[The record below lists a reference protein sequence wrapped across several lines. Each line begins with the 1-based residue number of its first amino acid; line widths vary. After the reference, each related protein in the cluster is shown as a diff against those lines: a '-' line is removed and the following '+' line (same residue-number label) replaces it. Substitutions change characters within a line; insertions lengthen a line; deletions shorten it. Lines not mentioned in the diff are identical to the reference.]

1 MLHQKEK
8 LMDNAVKAKIDS
20 LYEAFSVLSNGA
32 YTYMTDMGTDWTRWS
47 KEAVRYF
54 GLPDEYMQGVA
65 YTWMERIHPDDR
77 AAYKENIDKV
87 MSGQLSEH
95 HLQYRVLTKDGR
107 YIVCT
112 CRGVVLRD
120 GNGTPDFFG
129 GIIKNNDTLSYF
141 DDISNMRSLYGFL
154 EDLQSASCRGESL
167 QIMILGINDFSR
179 LNEIYG
185 YTFGNRVLQEF
196 SKMVKTEAHGMGTW
210 YRMDGTKFAVVCR
223 KASVD
228 DLKNLY
234 KRIQYNSI
242 HDFNVD
248 GTRVVLSFVAGAIN
262 LEKFDV
268 SAETVY
274 SCLRFAYYESKNNH
288 LGELFVLKNNVN
300 DDKRIAIERINVIRN
315 SIVNNC
321 EGFYLCY
328 QPIVDADSEKIVGA
342 EALIRWNSN
351 EYGVVP
357 PVQFVDVLE
366 QDNLFPE
373 LGKWILRTSIR
384 DAKKILDSYPSFVIN
399 VNLSYTQLEKPD
411 FVDSVLHILE
421 QEKFPPQNL
430 CLEITERCRLLD
442 MDLLKNIFTR
452 LRGRGI
458 KVALDDFGTG
468 FSSIGVLREIPVTS
482 VKIDRS
488 FVMNI
493 EQDSSDQKTVRF
505 ISELADSF
513 SSSVTAEGIETP
525 EMREF
530 LLRFKIKNLQ
540 GFYYSKPLPINDFMD
555 KYVNA

>member
-1 MLHQKEK
+1 MEEIYKVK
-8 LMDNAVKAKIDS
+8 LDS
-20 LYEAFSVLSNGA
+20 LYGAFAIMANGA
-32 YTYMTDMGTDWTRWS
+32 YTYLTDIKHNYSRWS
-47 KEAVRYF
+47 KEAVDYF
-54 GLPDEYMQGVA
+54 GLPSEYMENAGDV
-65 YTWMERIHPDDR
+65 WMENVHPDDR
-77 AAYKENIDKV
+77 ATYAASIKELFGGKV
-87 MSGQLSEH
+87 SEH
-95 HLQYRVLTKDGR
+95 NLQYRARTKDGK

-112 CRGVVLRD
+112 CRGVVIRD
-120 GNGTPDFFG
+120 ENGEPDYFG
-129 GIIKNNDTLSYF
+129 GTIKNNDTLSYI
-141 DDISNMRSLYGFL
+141 DDISNFRSLYGFL
-154 EDLQSASCRGESL
+154 EDLQSAQWKGESI
-167 QIMILGINDFSR
+167 QIMLLGINEFSR
-179 LNEIYG
+179 LNDIYG

-196 SKMVKTEAHGMGTW
+196 AKMIDTEAHGMGEW
-210 YRMDGTKFAVVCR
+210 YRMDGTKFAIVC
-223 KASVD
+223 KKSSVD

-242 HDFNVD
+242 YDFNVD
-248 GTRVVLSFVAGAIN
+248 GNRIVLSFVAGAIN
-262 LEKFDV
+262 LDSLEV

-300 DDKRIAIERINVIRN
+300 DDKRFAIERINVIRN

-321 EGFYLCY
+321 EGFFLCY
-328 QPIVDADSEKIVGA
+328 QPIVDATTEKIIGA
-342 EALIRWNSN
+342 EALIRWKND

-373 LGKWILRTSIR
+373 LGKWILRTALV
-384 DAKKILDSYPSFVIN
+384 DAKKFLARYPGFIVN
-399 VNLSYTQLEKPD
+399 VNLSYTQLEKSD
-411 FVDSVLHILE
+411 FVEDVLAILDE
-421 QEKFPPQNL
+421 VNFPPQNL

-442 MDLLKNIFTR
+442 MGLLKDIFTR
-452 LRGRGI
+452 LRKHGI

-468 FSSIGVLREIPVTS
+468 FSSIGVLRELPVTT

-493 EQDSSDQKTVRF
+493 EKNNSDQNTVRF

-530 LLRFKIKNLQ
+530 LLRFKIKSLQ
-540 GFYYSKPLPINDFMD
+540 GFYYSKPLPMDEFMD

>member
-1 MLHQKEK
+1 MEEIYKVK
-8 LMDNAVKAKIDS
+8 LDS
-20 LYEAFSVLSNGA
+20 LYGAFAIMANGA
-32 YTYMTDMGTDWTRWS
+32 YTYLTDIKHNYSRWS
-47 KEAVRYF
+47 KEAVDYF
-54 GLPDEYMQGVA
+54 GLPSEYMENAGDV
-65 YTWMERIHPDDR
+65 WMENVHPDDR
-77 AAYKENIDKV
+77 AVYAASIKELFGGKV
-87 MSGQLSEH
+87 SEH
-95 HLQYRVLTKDGR
+95 NLQYRARTKDGK

-112 CRGVVLRD
+112 CRGVVIRD
-120 GNGTPDFFG
+120 ENGEPDYFG
-129 GIIKNNDTLSYF
+129 GTIKNNDTLSYF
-141 DDISNMRSLYGFL
+141 DDISNFRSLYGFL
-154 EDLQSASCRGESL
+154 EDLQSAQWKGESI
-167 QIMILGINDFSR
+167 QIMLLGINEFSR
-179 LNEIYG
+179 LNDIYG

-196 SKMVKTEAHGMGTW
+196 AKMIDTEAHGMGEW
-210 YRMDGTKFAVVCR
+210 YRMDGTKFAIVC
-223 KASVD
+223 KKSSVD

-242 HDFNVD
+242 HDFMVD
-248 GTRVVLSFVAGAIN
+248 GNRIVLSFVAGAIN
-262 LEKFDV
+262 LDSLEV

-288 LGELFVLKNNVN
+288 LGELFVLKNNVS
-300 DDKRIAIERINVIRN
+300 DDKRFAIERINVIRN

-321 EGFYLCY
+321 EGFFLCY
-328 QPIVDADSEKIVGA
+328 QPIVDATTEKIIGA
-342 EALIRWNSN
+342 EALIRWKND

-373 LGKWILRTSIR
+373 LGKWILRTALV
-384 DAKKILDSYPSFVIN
+384 DAKKFLARYPGFIVN
-399 VNLSYTQLEKPD
+399 VNLSYTQLEKSD
-411 FVDSVLHILE
+411 FVEDVLSILDE
-421 QEKFPPQNL
+421 VNFPPQNL

-442 MDLLKNIFTR
+442 MGLLKDIFTR
-452 LRGRGI
+452 LRKHGI

-468 FSSIGVLREIPVTS
+468 FSSIGVLRELPVTT

-493 EQDSSDQKTVRF
+493 EKNNSDQNTVRF

-530 LLRFKIKNLQ
+530 LLRFKIKSLQ
-540 GFYYSKPLPINDFMD
+540 GFYYSKPLPMDEFMD

>member
-1 MLHQKEK
+1 MEEIYKVK
-8 LMDNAVKAKIDS
+8 LDS
-20 LYEAFSVLSNGA
+20 LYGAFAIMANGA
-32 YTYMTDMGTDWTRWS
+32 YTYLTDIKHNYSRWS
-47 KEAVRYF
+47 KEAVDYF
-54 GLPDEYMQGVA
+54 GLPSEYMENAGDV
-65 YTWMERIHPDDR
+65 WMENVHPDDR
-77 AAYKENIDKV
+77 AVYAASIKELFGGKV
-87 MSGQLSEH
+87 SEH
-95 HLQYRVLTKDGR
+95 NLQYRARTKDGK

-112 CRGVVLRD
+112 CRGVVIRD
-120 GNGTPDFFG
+120 ENGEPDYFG
-129 GIIKNNDTLSYF
+129 GTIKNNDTLSYF
-141 DDISNMRSLYGFL
+141 DDISNFRSLYGFL
-154 EDLQSASCRGESL
+154 EDLQSAQWKGESI
-167 QIMILGINDFSR
+167 QIMLIGINEFSR
-179 LNEIYG
+179 LNDIYG

-196 SKMVKTEAHGMGTW
+196 AKMIDTEAHGMGEW
-210 YRMDGTKFAVVCR
+210 YRMDGTKFAIVC
-223 KASVD
+223 KKSSVD

-242 HDFNVD
+242 YDFNVD
-248 GTRVVLSFVAGAIN
+248 GNRIVLSFVAGAIN
-262 LEKFDV
+262 LDSLEV

-288 LGELFVLKNNVN
+288 LGELFVLKNNVS
-300 DDKRIAIERINVIRN
+300 DDKRFAIERVNVIRN

-321 EGFYLCY
+321 EGFFLCY
-328 QPIVDADSEKIVGA
+328 QPIVDATTEKIIGA
-342 EALIRWNSN
+342 EALIRWKND

-373 LGKWILRTSIR
+373 LGKWILRTALV
-384 DAKKILDSYPSFVIN
+384 DAKRFLARYPGFIVN
-399 VNLSYTQLEKPD
+399 VNLSYTQLEKSD
-411 FVDSVLHILE
+411 FVEDVLAILDE
-421 QEKFPPQNL
+421 VNFPPQNL

-442 MDLLKNIFTR
+442 MGLLKDIFTR
-452 LRGRGI
+452 LRKHGI

-468 FSSIGVLREIPVTS
+468 FSSIGVLRELPVTT

-493 EQDSSDQKTVRF
+493 EKNNSDQNTVRF

-530 LLRFKIKNLQ
+530 LLRFKIKSLQ
-540 GFYYSKPLPINDFMD
+540 GFYYSKPLPMDEFMD

>member
-1 MLHQKEK
+1 MDEIYKVK
-8 LMDNAVKAKIDS
+8 LDS
-20 LYEAFSVLSNGA
+20 LYKAFAIMANGA
-32 YTYMTDMGTDWTRWS
+32 YTYLTDIKRNYSRWS
-47 KEAVRYF
+47 KEAVEYF
-54 GLPDEYMQGVA
+54 GLPDEYMENAGDV
-65 YTWMERIHPDDR
+65 WMENVHPDDR
-77 AAYKENIDKV
+77 ATYAASIKELFGGKT
-87 MSGQLSEH
+87 SEH
-95 HLQYRVLTKDGR
+95 NLQYRARTKDGK

-112 CRGVVLRD
+112 CRGVVIRD
-120 GNGTPDFFG
+120 EHGEPDYFG
-129 GIIKNNDTLSYF
+129 GTIKNNDTLSYF
-141 DDISNMRSLYGFL
+141 DDISNFRSLYGFL
-154 EDLQSASCRGESL
+154 EDLQSTLWKGDDI
-167 QIMILGINDFSR
+167 QIMLIGINEFSR
-179 LNEIYG
+179 LNDIYG

-196 SKMVKTEAHGMGTW
+196 SKMIDTEAHGMGEW
-210 YRMDGTKFAVVCR
+210 YRMDGTKFAIVCK

-242 HDFNVD
+242 HDFMVD
-248 GTRVVLSFVAGAIN
+248 GNRVVLSFVAGAIN
-262 LEKFDV
+262 LDSLGV
-268 SAETVY
+268 SSETVY

-288 LGELFVLKNNVN
+288 LGELFVLKNNVS
-300 DDKRIAIERINVIRN
+300 DDKRFAIERINVIRN

-321 EGFYLCY
+321 EGFFLCY
-328 QPIVDADSEKIVGA
+328 QPIVDATTEKIIGA
-342 EALIRWNSN
+342 EALIRWKND

-373 LGKWILRTSIR
+373 LGKWILRTALV
-384 DAKKILDSYPSFVIN
+384 DAKKFLARYPGFIVN
-399 VNLSYTQLEKPD
+399 VNLSYTQLEKSD
-411 FVDSVLHILE
+411 FVEDVLAIIE
-421 QEKFPPQNL
+421 DVNFPPQNL

-442 MDLLKNIFTR
+442 MGLLKDIFTR
-452 LRGRGI
+452 LRKHGI

-468 FSSIGVLREIPVTS
+468 FSSIGVLRELPVTT

-493 EQDSSDQKTVRF
+493 EKNNSDQNTVRF

-530 LLRFKIKNLQ
+530 LLRFKIKSLQ
-540 GFYYSKPLPINDFMD
+540 GFYYSKPLPIDEFMD

>member
-1 MLHQKEK
+1 MDEIYKVK
-8 LMDNAVKAKIDS
+8 LDS
-20 LYEAFSVLSNGA
+20 LYKAFAIMANGA
-32 YTYMTDMGTDWTRWS
+32 YTYLADIKHNYSRWS
-47 KEAVRYF
+47 KEAVDYF
-54 GLPDEYMQGVA
+54 GLPGEYMENAGDV
-65 YTWMERIHPDDR
+65 WMENVHPDDR
-77 AAYKENIDKV
+77 AVYAASIKELFGGKT
-87 MSGQLSEH
+87 SEH
-95 HLQYRVLTKDGR
+95 NLQYRARTKDGN

-112 CRGVVLRD
+112 CRGVVIRD
-120 GNGTPDFFG
+120 EHGEPDYFG
-129 GIIKNNDTLSYF
+129 GTIKNNDTLSYF
-141 DDISNMRSLYGFL
+141 DDISNFRSLYGFL
-154 EDLQSASCRGESL
+154 EDLQSAQWKGESI
-167 QIMILGINDFSR
+167 QIMLIGINEFSR
-179 LNEIYG
+179 LNDIYG

-196 SKMVKTEAHGMGTW
+196 AKMIDTEAHGMGEW
-210 YRMDGTKFAVVCR
+210 YRMDGTKFAIVCK

-242 HDFNVD
+242 HDFEVD
-248 GTRVVLSFVAGAIN
+248 GNRIVLSFVAGAIN
-262 LEKFDV
+262 LDSLEV

-288 LGELFVLKNNVN
+288 LGELFVLKNNVS
-300 DDKRIAIERINVIRN
+300 DDKRFAIERVNVIRN

-321 EGFYLCY
+321 EGFFLCY
-328 QPIVDADSEKIVGA
+328 QPIVDATTEKIIGA
-342 EALIRWNSN
+342 EALIRWKND

-373 LGKWILRTSIR
+373 LGKWILRTALV
-384 DAKKILDSYPSFVIN
+384 DAKKFLARYPGFIVN
-399 VNLSYTQLEKPD
+399 VNLSYTQLEKSD
-411 FVDSVLHILE
+411 FVEDVLAIIE
-421 QEKFPPQNL
+421 DVNFPPQNL

-442 MDLLKNIFTR
+442 MGLLKDIFTR
-452 LRGRGI
+452 LRKHGI

-468 FSSIGVLREIPVTS
+468 FSSIGVLRELPVTT

-493 EQDSSDQKTVRF
+493 EKNNSDQNTVRF

-530 LLRFKIKNLQ
+530 LLRFKIKSLQ
-540 GFYYSKPLPINDFMD
+540 GFYYSKPLPIDEFMD

>member
-1 MLHQKEK
+1 MDEIYKVK
-8 LMDNAVKAKIDS
+8 LDS
-20 LYEAFSVLSNGA
+20 LYKAFAIMANGA
-32 YTYMTDMGTDWTRWS
+32 YTYLTDIKRNYSRWS
-47 KEAVRYF
+47 KEAVEYF
-54 GLPDEYMQGVA
+54 GLPDEYMENAGDV
-65 YTWMERIHPDDR
+65 WMENVHPDDR
-77 AAYKENIDKV
+77 ATYAASIKELFGGKT
-87 MSGQLSEH
+87 SEH
-95 HLQYRVLTKDGR
+95 NLQYRARTKDGK

-112 CRGVVLRD
+112 CRGVVIRD
-120 GNGTPDFFG
+120 EHGEPDYFG
-129 GIIKNNDTLSYF
+129 GTIRNNDTLSYF
-141 DDISNMRSLYGFL
+141 DDISNFRSLYGFL
-154 EDLQSASCRGESL
+154 EDLQSTLWKGDDI
-167 QIMILGINDFSR
+167 QIMLIGINEFSR
-179 LNEIYG
+179 LNDIYG

-196 SKMVKTEAHGMGTW
+196 SKMIDTEAHGMGEW
-210 YRMDGTKFAVVCR
+210 YRMDGTKFAIVCK

-242 HDFNVD
+242 HDFMVD
-248 GTRVVLSFVAGAIN
+248 GNRVVLSFVAGAIN
-262 LEKFDV
+262 LDSLGV
-268 SAETVY
+268 SSETVY

-288 LGELFVLKNNVN
+288 LGELFVLKNNVS
-300 DDKRIAIERINVIRN
+300 DDKRFAIERINVIRN

-321 EGFYLCY
+321 EGFFLCY
-328 QPIVDADSEKIVGA
+328 QPIVDATTEKIIGA
-342 EALIRWNSN
+342 EALIRWKND

-373 LGKWILRTSIR
+373 LGKWILRTALV
-384 DAKKILDSYPSFVIN
+384 DAKKFLARYPGFIVN
-399 VNLSYTQLEKPD
+399 VNLSYTQLEKSD
-411 FVDSVLHILE
+411 FVEDVLAIIE
-421 QEKFPPQNL
+421 DVNFPPQNL

-442 MDLLKNIFTR
+442 MGLLKDIFTR
-452 LRGRGI
+452 LRKHGI

-468 FSSIGVLREIPVTS
+468 FSSIGVLRELPVTT

-493 EQDSSDQKTVRF
+493 EKNNSDQNTVRF

-530 LLRFKIKNLQ
+530 LLRFKIKSLQ
-540 GFYYSKPLPINDFMD
+540 GFYYSKPLPIDEFMD

>member
-1 MLHQKEK
+1 MEEIYKVK
-8 LMDNAVKAKIDS
+8 LDS
-20 LYEAFSVLSNGA
+20 LYGAFAIMANGA
-32 YTYMTDMGTDWTRWS
+32 YTYLTDIKHNYSRWS
-47 KEAVRYF
+47 KEAVDYF
-54 GLPDEYMQGVA
+54 GLPSEYMENAGDV
-65 YTWMERIHPDDR
+65 WMENVHPDDR
-77 AAYKENIDKV
+77 ATYAASIKELFGGKV
-87 MSGQLSEH
+87 SEH
-95 HLQYRVLTKDGR
+95 NLQYRARTKDGK

-112 CRGVVLRD
+112 CRGVVIRD
-120 GNGTPDFFG
+120 ENGEPDYFG
-129 GIIKNNDTLSYF
+129 GTIRNNDTLSYF
-141 DDISNMRSLYGFL
+141 DDISNFRSLYGFL
-154 EDLQSASCRGESL
+154 EDLQSAQWKGDDI
-167 QIMILGINDFSR
+167 QIMLIGINEFSR
-179 LNEIYG
+179 LNDIYG

-196 SKMVKTEAHGMGTW
+196 AKMIDTEAHGMGEW
-210 YRMDGTKFAVVCR
+210 YRMDGTKFAIVCK

-242 HDFNVD
+242 HDFMVD
-248 GTRVVLSFVAGAIN
+248 GNRVVLSFVAGAIN
-262 LEKFDV
+262 LDSLDV
-268 SAETVY
+268 SSETVY

-288 LGELFVLKNNVN
+288 LGELFVLKNNVS
-300 DDKRIAIERINVIRN
+300 DDKRFAIERINVIRN

-321 EGFYLCY
+321 EGFFLCY
-328 QPIVDADSEKIVGA
+328 QPIVDATTEKIIGA
-342 EALIRWNSN
+342 EALVRWKND

-373 LGKWILRTSIR
+373 LGKWILRTALV
-384 DAKKILDSYPSFVIN
+384 DAKKFLARYPGFIVN
-399 VNLSYTQLEKPD
+399 VNLSYTQLEKSD
-411 FVDSVLHILE
+411 FVEDVLAILDE
-421 QEKFPPQNL
+421 VNFPPQNL

-442 MDLLKNIFTR
+442 MGLLKDIFTR
-452 LRGRGI
+452 LRKHGI

-468 FSSIGVLREIPVTS
+468 FSSIGVLRELPVTT

-493 EQDSSDQKTVRF
+493 EKNNSDQNTVRF

-530 LLRFKIKNLQ
+530 LLRFKIKSLQ
-540 GFYYSKPLPINDFMD
+540 GFYYSKPLPMDEFMD

>member
-1 MLHQKEK
+1 MEEIYKVK
-8 LMDNAVKAKIDS
+8 LDS
-20 LYEAFSVLSNGA
+20 LYGAFAIMANGA
-32 YTYMTDMGTDWTRWS
+32 YTYLTDIKHNYSRWS
-47 KEAVRYF
+47 KEAVDYF
-54 GLPDEYMQGVA
+54 GLPSEYMENAGDV
-65 YTWMERIHPDDR
+65 WMENVHPDDR
-77 AAYKENIDKV
+77 ATYAASIKELFGGKV
-87 MSGQLSEH
+87 SEH
-95 HLQYRVLTKDGR
+95 NLQYRARTKDGK

-112 CRGVVLRD
+112 CRGVVIRD
-120 GNGTPDFFG
+120 ENGEPDYFG
-129 GIIKNNDTLSYF
+129 GTIKNNDTLSYF
-141 DDISNMRSLYGFL
+141 DDISNFRSLYGFL
-154 EDLQSASCRGESL
+154 EDLQSAQWKGESI
-167 QIMILGINDFSR
+167 QIMLLGINEFSR
-179 LNEIYG
+179 LNDIYG

-196 SKMVKTEAHGMGTW
+196 AKMIDTEAHGMGEW
-210 YRMDGTKFAVVCR
+210 YRMDGTKFAIVCK

-242 HDFNVD
+242 HDFMVD
-248 GTRVVLSFVAGAIN
+248 GNRVVLSFVAGAIN
-262 LEKFDV
+262 LDSLDV
-268 SAETVY
+268 SSETVY

-288 LGELFVLKNNVN
+288 LGELFVLKNNVS
-300 DDKRIAIERINVIRN
+300 DDKRFAIERINVIRN

-321 EGFYLCY
+321 EGFFLCY
-328 QPIVDADSEKIVGA
+328 QPIVDATTEKIIGA
-342 EALIRWNSN
+342 EALIRWKND

-373 LGKWILRTSIR
+373 LGKWILRTALV
-384 DAKKILDSYPSFVIN
+384 DAKKFLARYPGFIVN
-399 VNLSYTQLEKPD
+399 VNLSYTQLEKSD
-411 FVDSVLHILE
+411 FVEDVLAILDE
-421 QEKFPPQNL
+421 VNFPPQNL

-442 MDLLKNIFTR
+442 MGLLKDIFTR
-452 LRGRGI
+452 LRKHGI

-468 FSSIGVLREIPVTS
+468 FSSIGVLRELPVTT

-493 EQDSSDQKTVRF
+493 EKNNSDQNTVRF

-530 LLRFKIKNLQ
+530 LLRFKIKSLQ
-540 GFYYSKPLPINDFMD
+540 GFYYSKPLPMDEFMD

>member
-1 MLHQKEK
+1 MEEIYKVK
-8 LMDNAVKAKIDS
+8 LDS
-20 LYEAFSVLSNGA
+20 LYGAFAIMANGA
-32 YTYMTDMGTDWTRWS
+32 YTYLTDIKHNYSRWS
-47 KEAVRYF
+47 KEAVDYF
-54 GLPDEYMQGVA
+54 GLPSEYMENAGDV
-65 YTWMERIHPDDR
+65 WMENVHPDDR
-77 AAYKENIDKV
+77 AAYAASIKELFGGKV
-87 MSGQLSEH
+87 SEH
-95 HLQYRVLTKDGR
+95 NLQYRARTKDGK

-112 CRGVVLRD
+112 CRGVVIRNEH
-120 GNGTPDFFG
+120 GEPDYFG
-129 GIIKNNDTLSYF
+129 GTIRNNDTLSYF
-141 DDISNMRSLYGFL
+141 DDISNFRSLYGFL
-154 EDLQSASCRGESL
+154 EDLQSAQWKGDDI
-167 QIMILGINDFSR
+167 QIMLLGINEFSR
-179 LNEIYG
+179 LNDIYG

-196 SKMVKTEAHGMGTW
+196 SKMIDTEAHGMGEW
-210 YRMDGTKFAVVCR
+210 YRMDGTKFAIVCK

-242 HDFNVD
+242 HDFMVD
-248 GTRVVLSFVAGAIN
+248 GNRVVLSFVAGAIN
-262 LEKFDV
+262 LDSLDV
-268 SAETVY
+268 SSETVY

-288 LGELFVLKNNVN
+288 LGELFVLKNNVS
-300 DDKRIAIERINVIRN
+300 DDKRFAIERINVIRN

-321 EGFYLCY
+321 EGFFLCY
-328 QPIVDADSEKIVGA
+328 QPIVDATTEKIIGA
-342 EALIRWNSN
+342 EALIRWKND

-373 LGKWILRTSIR
+373 LGKWILRTALV
-384 DAKKILDSYPSFVIN
+384 DAKKFLARYPGFIVN
-399 VNLSYTQLEKPD
+399 VNLSYTQLEKSD
-411 FVDSVLHILE
+411 FVEDVLAILDE
-421 QEKFPPQNL
+421 VNFPPQNL

-442 MDLLKNIFTR
+442 MGLLKDIFTR
-452 LRGRGI
+452 LRKHGI

-468 FSSIGVLREIPVTS
+468 FSSIGVLRELPVTT

-493 EQDSSDQKTVRF
+493 EKNNSDQNTVRF

-530 LLRFKIKNLQ
+530 LLRFKIKSLQ
-540 GFYYSKPLPINDFMD
+540 GFYYSKPLPMDEFMD

>member
-1 MLHQKEK
+1 MEEIYKVK
-8 LMDNAVKAKIDS
+8 LDS
-20 LYEAFSVLSNGA
+20 LYGAFAIMANGA
-32 YTYMTDMGTDWTRWS
+32 YTYLTDIKHNYSRWS
-47 KEAVRYF
+47 KEAVDYF
-54 GLPDEYMQGVA
+54 GLPSEYMENAGDV
-65 YTWMERIHPDDR
+65 WMENVHPDDR
-77 AAYKENIDKV
+77 AVYAASIKELFGGKV
-87 MSGQLSEH
+87 SEH
-95 HLQYRVLTKDGR
+95 NLQYRARTKDGK

-112 CRGVVLRD
+112 CRGVVIRD
-120 GNGTPDFFG
+120 ENGEPDYFG
-129 GIIKNNDTLSYF
+129 GTIKNNDTLSYF
-141 DDISNMRSLYGFL
+141 DDISNFRSLYGFL
-154 EDLQSASCRGESL
+154 EDLQSAQWQGESI
-167 QIMILGINDFSR
+167 QIMLLGINEFSR
-179 LNEIYG
+179 LNDIYG

-196 SKMVKTEAHGMGTW
+196 AKMIDTEAHGMGEW
-210 YRMDGTKFAVVCR
+210 YRMDGTKFAIVC
-223 KASVD
+223 KKSSVD

-242 HDFNVD
+242 YDFNVD
-248 GTRVVLSFVAGAIN
+248 GNRIVLSFVAGAIN
-262 LEKFDV
+262 LDSLEV

-288 LGELFVLKNNVN
+288 LGELFVLKNNVS
-300 DDKRIAIERINVIRN
+300 DDKRFAIERVNVIRN

-321 EGFYLCY
+321 EGFFLCY
-328 QPIVDADSEKIVGA
+328 QPIVDATTEKIIGA
-342 EALIRWNSN
+342 EALIRWKND

-373 LGKWILRTSIR
+373 LGKWILRTALV
-384 DAKKILDSYPSFVIN
+384 DAKRFLARYPGFIVN
-399 VNLSYTQLEKPD
+399 VNLSYTQLEKSD
-411 FVDSVLHILE
+411 FVEDVLAIIE
-421 QEKFPPQNL
+421 DVNFPPQNL

-442 MDLLKNIFTR
+442 MGLLKDIFTR
-452 LRGRGI
+452 LRKHGI

-468 FSSIGVLREIPVTS
+468 FSSIGVLRELPVTT

-493 EQDSSDQKTVRF
+493 EKNNSDQNTVRF

-530 LLRFKIKNLQ
+530 LLRFKIKSLQ
-540 GFYYSKPLPINDFMD
+540 GFYYSKPLPIDEFMD

>member
-1 MLHQKEK
+1 MEEIYKVK
-8 LMDNAVKAKIDS
+8 LDS
-20 LYEAFSVLSNGA
+20 LYGAFAIMANGA
-32 YTYMTDMGTDWTRWS
+32 YTYLTDIKHNYSRWS
-47 KEAVRYF
+47 KEAVDYF
-54 GLPDEYMQGVA
+54 GLPSEYMENAGDV
-65 YTWMERIHPDDR
+65 WMENVHPDDR
-77 AAYKENIDKV
+77 AAYAASIKELFGGKV
-87 MSGQLSEH
+87 SEH
-95 HLQYRVLTKDGR
+95 NLQYRARTKDGK

-112 CRGVVLRD
+112 CRGVVIRD
-120 GNGTPDFFG
+120 ENGEPDYFG
-129 GIIKNNDTLSYF
+129 GTIKNNDTLSYF
-141 DDISNMRSLYGFL
+141 DDISNFRSLYGFL
-154 EDLQSASCRGESL
+154 EDLQSAQWKGESI
-167 QIMILGINDFSR
+167 QIMLLGINEFSR
-179 LNEIYG
+179 LNDIYG

-196 SKMVKTEAHGMGTW
+196 AKMIDTEAHGMGEW
-210 YRMDGTKFAVVCR
+210 YRMDGTKFAIVC
-223 KASVD
+223 KKSSVD

-242 HDFNVD
+242 HDFMVD
-248 GTRVVLSFVAGAIN
+248 GNRIVLSFVAGAIN
-262 LEKFDV
+262 LDSLEV

-300 DDKRIAIERINVIRN
+300 DDKRFAIERINVIRN

-321 EGFYLCY
+321 EGFFLCY
-328 QPIVDADSEKIVGA
+328 QPIVDATTEKIIGA
-342 EALIRWNSN
+342 EALIRWKND

-373 LGKWILRTSIR
+373 LGKWILRTALV
-384 DAKKILDSYPSFVIN
+384 DAKKFLARYPGFIVN
-399 VNLSYTQLEKPD
+399 VNLSYTQLEKSD
-411 FVDSVLHILE
+411 FVEDVLAILDE
-421 QEKFPPQNL
+421 VNFPPQNL

-442 MDLLKNIFTR
+442 MGLLKDIFTR
-452 LRGRGI
+452 LRKHGI

-468 FSSIGVLREIPVTS
+468 FSSIGVLRELPVTT

-493 EQDSSDQKTVRF
+493 EKNNSDQNTVRF

-530 LLRFKIKNLQ
+530 LLRFKIKSLQ
-540 GFYYSKPLPINDFMD
+540 GFYYSKPLPMDEFMD

>member
-1 MLHQKEK
+1 MEEIYKVK
-8 LMDNAVKAKIDS
+8 LDS
-20 LYEAFSVLSNGA
+20 LYGAFAIMANGA
-32 YTYMTDMGTDWTRWS
+32 YTYLTDIKHNYSRWS
-47 KEAVRYF
+47 KEAVDYF
-54 GLPDEYMQGVA
+54 GLPNEYMENAGDI
-65 YTWMERIHPDDR
+65 WMENVHPDDR
-77 AAYKENIDKV
+77 AAYAASIKELFGGKV
-87 MSGQLSEH
+87 SEH
-95 HLQYRVLTKDGR
+95 NLQYRARTKDGK

-112 CRGVVLRD
+112 CRGVVIRD
-120 GNGTPDFFG
+120 ENGEPDYFG
-129 GIIKNNDTLSYF
+129 GTIKNNDTLSYF
-141 DDISNMRSLYGFL
+141 DDISNFRSLYGFL
-154 EDLQSASCRGESL
+154 EDLQSAQWKGENI
-167 QIMILGINDFSR
+167 QIMLLGINEFSR
-179 LNEIYG
+179 LNDIYG

-196 SKMVKTEAHGMGTW
+196 AKMIDTEAHGMGEW
-210 YRMDGTKFAVVCR
+210 YRMDGTKFAIVC
-223 KASVD
+223 KKSSVD

-242 HDFNVD
+242 YDFEVD
-248 GTRVVLSFVAGAIN
+248 GNRIVLSFVAGAIN
-262 LEKFDV
+262 LDSLEV

-288 LGELFVLKNNVN
+288 LGELFVLKNNVS
-300 DDKRIAIERINVIRN
+300 DDKRFAIERINVIRN

-321 EGFYLCY
+321 EGFFLCY
-328 QPIVDADSEKIVGA
+328 QPIVDATTEKIIGA
-342 EALIRWNSN
+342 EALIRWKND

-373 LGKWILRTSIR
+373 LGKWILKTALI
-384 DAKKILDSYPSFVIN
+384 DTKKFLARYPNFVVN
-399 VNLSYTQLEKPD
+399 VNLSYTQLEKSD
-411 FVDSVLHILE
+411 FVADVLSILDE
-421 QEKFPPQNL
+421 VNFPPQNL

-442 MDLLKNIFTR
+442 MGLLKDIFTR
-452 LRGRGI
+452 LRKHGI

-468 FSSIGVLREIPVTS
+468 FSSIGVLRELPVTT

-493 EQDSSDQKTVRF
+493 EQDPSDQKTVRF

-530 LLRFKIKNLQ
+530 LLRFKIKSLQ